1 MNTCNTHSILYG
13 TNIIMSGNVCL
24 MLSLVYM
31 LYCGRIYIGSTLNE
45 FNLIIS
51 FRTGI
56 INSGAG
62 KIGNIKG
69 FIFES

>member
-1 MNTCNTHSILYG
+1 
-13 TNIIMSGNVCL
+13 